1 MPGRGKRRTVERGI
15 YRDSIGFDVV
25 ARAGK
30 RSRSKRYP
38 LDTDRETLRTWRD
51 DTASDLR
58 DEAQPT
64 ADTRSLAG
72 AVISYLDK
80 TKVPTSSPYRSAL
93 AAWVQRFGPLE
104 RRKLTPALA
113 QQTIDR
119 WANEGYAPQTVYYRR
134 LALARLWKA
143 LDGPKV
149 KTPVDDVR
157 VKRPKARRPIWVSD
171 DVINSVALEML
182 KHEAIGRLRN
192 AKTRAR
198 FLVLASTGQRPAQLK
213 RATPRDVDLGR
224 GVWQV
229 HAAKGGESITVF
241 LNAEMLAAWQLF
253 IAAKA
258 WGHFDKRNFARVL
271 KRCGWP
277 VGARPYT
284 LRHATG
290 LTLRARGGDLA
301 DIQDHLGHTDVSTTR
316 IYAAAVDAR
325 KQAIS
330 DLLDGRFQWSTSAVA
345 PANIKK
351 RPAKTSA
358 R

>member
-1 MPGRGKRRTVERGI
+1 MAGRGKRRVVERGI
-15 YRDSIGFDVV
+15 YKDAIGFDVV
-25 ARAGK
+25 GRAGK
-30 RSRSKRYP
+30 RSRSKRYS
-38 LDTDRETLRTWRD
+38 LDADRDTMRAWRD

-72 AVISYLDK
+72 AVVAYLDK
-80 TKVPTSSPYRSAL
+80 TKVPTTSPYRSSL

-119 WANEGYAPQTVYYRR
+119 WTNEGYAAQTVYYRR
-134 LALARLWKA
+134 LALERLWKA

-149 KTPVDDVR
+149 KTPVDDIR
-157 VKRPKARRPIWVSD
+157 VKRPKARRPVWVSD

-182 KHEAIGRLRN
+182 KHEGMGRLRN

-198 FLVLASTGQRPAQLK
+198 FLVLASTGQRPAQLR
-213 RATPRDVDLGR
+213 RATPHDVDLER

-241 LNAEMLAAWQLF
+241 LNAEMRAAWRLF
-253 IAAKA
+253 VAAKA
-258 WGHFDKRNFARVL
+258 WGHYDKRNFARVL

-277 VGARPYT
+277 AGARPYT

-290 LTLRARGGDLA
+290 LTLRARGGDLG

-316 IYAAAVDAR
+316 IYAAVVDAR

-330 DLLDGRFQWSTSAVA
+330 DLLDGRFQWSTPTVA
-345 PANIKK
+345 LANIRKAP
-351 RPAKTSA
+351 RKTSA